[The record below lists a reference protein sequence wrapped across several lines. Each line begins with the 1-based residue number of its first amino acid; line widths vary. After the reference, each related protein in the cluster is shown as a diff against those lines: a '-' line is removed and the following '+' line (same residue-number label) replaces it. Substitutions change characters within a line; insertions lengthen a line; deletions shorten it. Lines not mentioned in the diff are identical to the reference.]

1 MILVTDKVQKLNS
14 SMFRSLIDGIHL
26 MVHFKALQIL
36 PLGDVTMIGA
46 VRVVF
51 INLFSCVFLKEPCGV
66 FEVFNIIL
74 VISGIVLVVQPPV
87 IFGGDSP
94 YTDQMLIMAVVYITS
109 CSFSALCFIIARYLK
124 TVHWAVLGLYS
135 RLFNLIELVVAF
147 LVTGTLCLPEC
158 GMDRV
163 LIVILSVIGSVSSGT
178 LVSGLKY
185 EKAGV
190 IGLVDNAGHLIFSQ
204 VFQVIIFNEMPRL
217 LSIVGVFLVLAA
229 VISLGIRGP
238 LLEKIKRMKMEE
250 SESEIRIIK

>member
-1 MILVTDKVQKLNS
+1 
-14 SMFRSLIDGIHL
+14 
-26 MVHFKALQIL
+26 
-36 PLGDVTMIGA
+36 
-46 VRVVF
+46 
-51 INLFSCVFLKEPCGV
+51 
-66 FEVFNIIL
+66 
-74 VISGIVLVVQPPV
+74 
-87 IFGGDSP
+87 
-94 YTDQMLIMAVVYITS
+94 
-109 CSFSALCFIIARYLK
+109 
-124 TVHWAVLGLYS
+124 VLGLYS
-135 RLFNLIELVVAF
+135 RLFNLIELVIAF
-147 LVTGTLCLPEC
+147 LVTGTLCLPQC